1 VASPGDPRIERYAK
15 LLVERCLDVQP
26 GWEVLIRST
35 PLARP
40 LLDELQRQIAR
51 RGAHPVMRVSW
62 SSLWP
67 VDNAW
72 VTAAPE
78 ELLSSLPDIDRYA
91 CERMDARMTVDAPEN
106 TRAEAD
112 VPAERLALA
121 NTAAQIFFRRTMAS
135 EIPWVSCQ
143 FPTQALAQEAGLTLG
158 QLTDILFDACLLDW
172 DAEGERMRRYAD
184 RFDSANEV
192 RLVGVGTDLTFSLA
206 DRHSEVDDGRKNM
219 PGGEF
224 FFAPV
229 EDSAE
234 GVIEFSEYP
243 AVHEGHEL
251 EAIRLEFA
259 QGKVVDASARKGEET
274 LHAIL
279 DRDAGAR
286 RVGELG
292 IGCNPGITR
301 YMKNTLLDE
310 KMDGSIHLALGQSYT
325 SIGGQNTS
333 SIHWDI
339 VKDLRSGGRIEL
351 DGTVVQDNGAW
362 VI

>member
-1 VASPGDPRIERYAK
+1 MRDPRLEAYAK
-15 LLVERCLDVQP
+15 LLVERSLDVQA

-40 LLDELQRQIAR
+40 LLDELERQIAR
-51 RGAHPVMRVSW
+51 RGAYPIMRISW
-62 SSLWP
+62 SMWP
-67 VDNAW
+67 IDYRWA
-72 VTAAPE
+72 TEAPDHLLG
-78 ELLSSLPDIDRYA
+78 ELPEIDRFA
-91 CERMDARMTVDAPEN
+91 SDRMDARITLDAPEN

-112 VPAERLALA
+112 VPAERLALVH
-121 NTAAQIFFRRTMAS
+121 AAEKVFYRRSMTS

-143 FPTQALAQEAGLTLG
+143 FPTHALAQEAGLTLD
-158 QLTDILFDACLLDW
+158 QLTDIVFDACLLDW

-184 RFDSANEV
+184 RFDEAAAI
-192 RLVGVGTDLTFSLA
+192 RIVGDGTDLTISL
-206 DRHSEVDDGRKNM
+206 DGRHGEVDDGRKNM

-229 EDSAE
+229 EDSAS
-234 GVIEFSEYP
+234 GVITFSEYP
-243 AVHEGHEL
+243 VVHEGHEL
-251 EAIRLEFA
+251 EVIRLEFED
-259 QGKVVDASARKGEET
+259 GKVVDASAARGEHV
-274 LHAIL
+274 LHGIL
-279 DRDAGAR
+279 DRDDGAR
-286 RVGELG
+286 RIGELG

-301 YMKNTLLDE
+301 YMKNVLYDE
-310 KMDGSIHLALGQSYT
+310 KIDGSIHLALGQSYT

-333 SIHWDI
+333 VIHWDI

>member
-121 NTAAQIFFRRTMAS
+121 NTAAQIFFRRTMA
-135 EIPWVSCQ
+135 
-143 FPTQALAQEAGLTLG
+143 
-158 QLTDILFDACLLDW
+158 
-172 DAEGERMRRYAD
+172 
-184 RFDSANEV
+184 
-192 RLVGVGTDLTFSLA
+192 
-206 DRHSEVDDGRKNM
+206 
-219 PGGEF
+219 
-224 FFAPV
+224 
-229 EDSAE
+229 
-234 GVIEFSEYP
+234 
-243 AVHEGHEL
+243 
-251 EAIRLEFA
+251 
-259 QGKVVDASARKGEET
+259 
-274 LHAIL
+274 
-279 DRDAGAR
+279 
-286 RVGELG
+286 
-292 IGCNPGITR
+292 
-301 YMKNTLLDE
+301 
-310 KMDGSIHLALGQSYT
+310 
-325 SIGGQNTS
+325 
-333 SIHWDI
+333 
-339 VKDLRSGGRIEL
+339 
-351 DGTVVQDNGAW
+351 
-362 VI
+362 

>member
-1 VASPGDPRIERYAK
+1 
-15 LLVERCLDVQP
+15 
-26 GWEVLIRST
+26 
-35 PLARP
+35 
-40 LLDELQRQIAR
+40 
-51 RGAHPVMRVSW
+51 
-62 SSLWP
+62 
-67 VDNAW
+67 
-72 VTAAPE
+72 
-78 ELLSSLPDIDRYA
+78 
-91 CERMDARMTVDAPEN
+91 
-106 TRAEAD
+106 
-112 VPAERLALA
+112 
-121 NTAAQIFFRRTMAS
+121 
-135 EIPWVSCQ
+135 VSCQ